1 MALDI
6 IIGIIVIILF
16 ACAGKAAAY
25 KRIRFADEVRQLQ
38 EDLKRLRYRTMEKR
52 LSANEALMTLE
63 SDVFSKMRAQMKE
76 DKNMTL
82 KGVWEA
88 AGGAGEKFKEENAI
102 VSMLLDS
109 LENLGRMEQEKEY
122 ERALHDLKELEEKKR
137 REGKEKIRLYT
148 SLGAL
153 TGLCAVIF
161 LV

>member
-6 IIGIIVIILF
+6 IIGMIVIILF
-16 ACAGKAAAY
+16 AYAGRTAAY
-25 KRIRFADEVRQLQ
+25 KNIRLADASRQLQ
-38 EDLKRLRYRTMEKR
+38 EDIKRLRHRTIEKR
-52 LSANEALMTLE
+52 LSANEALVMLE
-63 SDVFSKMRAQMKE
+63 SNAFSKMRKRMKE

-82 KGVWEA
+82 KGAWES
-88 AGGAGEKFKEENAI
+88 AGGAGEELHEENAL
-102 VSMLLDS
+102 VSILFDS

-137 REGKEKIRLYT
+137 KEGREKIRLYT
-148 SLGAL
+148 SIGAL